1 MNLAHQPAPIIAYL
15 PANARGRDFVVGDL
29 HGCRAMLERL
39 LTEAKFDPAADRLL
53 SVGDLVDR
61 GPDSMGCLALLEEP
75 WFHAVRGNHETL
87 LLEFAW
93 DAMNRGLPLPR
104 DERHTFLQNG
114 GEWIF
119 EQYDAG
125 KARLSDALI
134 GALRRVR
141 RLPFILV
148 VGAGERRFHLV
159 HADLHDTA
167 RPEQVSRNIDIDD
180 LAEEWRELDVTALHP
195 EDFPTRAQRWVWS
208 RVLMGWQ
215 AKLRLPKTLPALAPT
230 FCGHTIAPSIR
241 RALSHVCLDTGGF
254 IAAHPDRTP
263 EGHGLTLIQAGT
275 GEVSFIDAV
284 DGPVS
289 RFKV

>member
-1 MNLAHQPAPIIAYL
+1 MNALTQPAPPIAYL
-15 PANARGRDFVVGDL
+15 PANAQGRDFVVGDL
-29 HGCRAMLERL
+29 HGCRSMLERL
-39 LTEAKFDPAADRLL
+39 LTEVRFDPAVDRLL

-87 LLEFAW
+87 LLEFTW
-93 DAMNRGLPLPR
+93 DAMNRGLSLPK
-104 DERHTFLQNG
+104 DDRHTFLQNG

-125 KARLSDALI
+125 RMRLSDALI
-134 GALRRVR
+134 EALHRVR

-148 VGAGERRFHLV
+148 VGVGERRFHLV
-159 HADLHDTA
+159 HADLHDAA

-180 LAEEWRELDVTALHP
+180 LAEGWRDMDVTTLHP

-215 AKLRLPKTLPALAPT
+215 EKLRLPKSLPVLAT
-230 FCGHTIAPSIR
+230 TYCGHTIAPGVR
-241 RALSHVCLDTGGF
+241 RALSHVCLDTGAF
-254 IAAHPDRTP
+254 IAANPGQKP
-263 EGHGLTLIQAGT
+263 EGHGLSLIEAGT
-275 GEVSFIDAV
+275 GAVSFIPAP

-289 RFKV
+289 RFMA